1 MNKSKL
7 RKTLRA
13 RRNAL
18 APAAQRRAARG
29 LAAMLRALPAFAR
42 SKRIALYFANDGEI
56 DPARAWE
63 LCAARGKQCYA
74 PVIIAGKKA
83 GEKKRLRFARVSART
98 RMSPNRFGIREPDVP
113 AHEMIDARDLDLAL
127 LPLVGFDRRGNRI
140 GMGGGFY
147 DATFA
152 FKRARPSAPPQLV
165 GLAHEIQRVARIGA
179 DNWDIPISAVVT
191 ERRIYRCGAA

>member
-29 LAAMLRALPAFAR
+29 LAARLRALPAFAR

-83 GEKKRLRFARVSART
+83 GEKSACVSRACPRGRACRPTASAFAS
-98 RMSPNRFGIREPDVP
+98 RMC
-113 AHEMIDARDLDLAL
+113 
-127 LPLVGFDRRGNRI
+127 RR
-140 GMGGGFY
+140 M
-147 DATFA
+147 
-152 FKRARPSAPPQLV
+152 K
-165 GLAHEIQRVARIGA
+165 
-179 DNWDIPISAVVT
+179 
-191 ERRIYRCGAA
+191 